1 MTKKHT
7 HNVILLI
14 SSFFIL
20 FSINTLSFA
29 ETEKRQNAINGIMD
43 LSGFDWEL
51 NDYVN
56 LNGQWEFYWE
66 QLLDPEDF
74 KNNEVPDEK
83 NYISLPRAWNNYEVN
98 NKKLSSDGYATY
110 RLTIKNAGNSV
121 SGIKIPRILTSYK
134 LFINGELI
142 SSAGKVSADKN
153 QMVPQY
159 LTSVKYFR
167 PVSDSIE
174 IIVQVANFKHRSGG
188 ILENIKLGT
197 AANISRIHSNN
208 IAFELFLFGG
218 LFLIGLYHII
228 LFIYRPKGR
237 VNLYFGLFSIL
248 ISARTLLVGEIYFI
262 QLFPGFSWEVAHKIQ
277 TLSYYIG
284 IPLFIFYLNQVLPL
298 DSFKKVNKLI
308 CYFASAFTLLVLL
321 TPARVFTCF
330 NPLYQ
335 FFSYLVFMYIIY
347 ILIVSC
353 CKKRENSFVMALGA
367 ALLIVTVVND
377 LIFLSTAYAGSNNY
391 LLKKIVSKGNLSS
404 LGLLLFVFSQ
414 CLILAR
420 NCSISH
426 SKVELLKNKLKQTNL
441 RLEEKVLERT
451 NELENS
457 RDELEKAYEVV
468 SKSDKSLKNLTQ
480 NISHDLRTPLS
491 AIKGYVDAILDGLVK
506 EPEQQKKYLI
516 KVNEK
521 VNSLNSMV
529 QDLLDLSLL
538 QSRRSKFNFKQIS
551 IGAFTK
557 IIKGKYSLYM
567 NNENV
572 LFKFTYSDE
581 FSEANLSNLYL
592 VVDILNIERVFDN
605 LIDNAIKYTRERKK
619 IEVSFDF
626 TPDRKYL
633 EVKVSDNGIGISE
646 EDLPYVFDRSY
657 MVSKSRLDNNSRG
670 LGLSIVKEIVESHD
684 GKVFAESE
692 LSKGSNFF
700 FTLPVCTKKEE

>member
-1 MTKKHT
+1 MNKKT
-7 HNVILLI
+7 MQNVILLI
-14 SSFFIL
+14 SAFFI
-20 FSINTLSFA
+20 FAINPISFA
-29 ETEKRQNAINGIMD
+29 DATKGQNATNGIMD
-43 LSGFDWEL
+43 LSDFDWEQRNTVDL
-51 NDYVN
+51 D
-56 LNGQWEFYWE
+56 GQWKFYWE
-66 QLLDPEDF
+66 RLLDPKDF
-74 KNNEVPDEK
+74 KENIVPAEK
-83 NYISLPRAWNNYEVN
+83 SYISLPRVWNNYEIDG
-98 NKKLSSDGYATY
+98 KKLSGDGYATY

-121 SGIKIPRILTSYK
+121 LGIIIPRILTSYK
-134 LFINGELI
+134 LFINGDLI

-153 QMVPQY
+153 QMLPQY
-159 LTSVKYFR
+159 LTSVKYFH

-174 IIVQVANFKHRSGG
+174 IIIQVANFKHRSGG

-208 IAFELFLFGG
+208 TAFEFFLFGG
-218 LFLIGLYHII
+218 LFIMGLYHII

-237 VNLYFGLFSIL
+237 ANLYFGLFSIM
-248 ISARTLLVGEIYFI
+248 ISARTLFVGEIYFI
-262 QLFPGFSWEVAHKIQ
+262 QLFPGFSWEAAHKIQ

-284 IPLFIFYLNQVLPL
+284 IPLFILFLNQVFLL
-298 DSFKKVNKLI
+298 DSFNKINKLI
-308 CYFASAFTLLVLL
+308 YFVASAFAFLVLL

-335 FFSYLVFMYIIY
+335 FFSYFVFMYVIY

-353 CKKRENSFVMALGA
+353 CKKRESSFVMALGT

-506 EPEQQKKYLI
+506 EPEQQEKYLTKI
-516 KVNEK
+516 NEK
-521 VNSLNSMV
+521 VDFLNSMV

-538 QSRRSKFNFKQIS
+538 QSRRLQFDFKQIS
-551 IGAFTK
+551 IDAFTK
-557 IIKGKYSLYM
+557 IISDKYSLNL
-567 NNENV
+567 NNESV
-572 LFKFTYSDE
+572 LFKFNYSSE
-581 FSEANLSNLYL
+581 FNELDITNFYL
-592 VVDILNIERVFDN
+592 VVDILKLERVFDN
-605 LIDNAIKYTRERKK
+605 LLDNAIKYTPERKK
-619 IEVSFDF
+619 IEISFNFSQDKRELIA
-626 TPDRKYL
+626 T
-633 EVKVSDNGIGISE
+633 VSDNGIGISK

-670 LGLSIVKEIVESHD
+670 LGLSIVKEIVENHD

-692 LSKGSNFF
+692 LSKGSNFS
-700 FTLPVCTKKEE
+700 FTLPVHTKN